1 MWEAIILKSKKN
13 LIINILIVIFTAT
26 FLISGFYIGR
36 YYYTIYR
43 SEKAVS
49 DLKKL
54 IEADSN
60 VTDAKTTKDGQVK
73 KEYVDIKGVKVQKKF
88 EKVYKKNSDF
98 IGWLSIEGT
107 KVDYP
112 VMYTPKNEEFYLRND
127 FKKKWSIE
135 GTPFAAGGC
144 DPLKPSDNVIIYG
157 HNMNTGTLF
166 GELTN
171 YADRSFYE
179 KHKYIEFD
187 TIKEDAKYE
196 VIAAFKTEINFSNK
210 NAFKYYKFFDAA
222 DKNEFNDYVK
232 RAKEACAYD
241 IETTAKYGDK
251 LLTLST
257 CSYHKDQGRYVVV
270 AKRIS
275 VKNKDIETK
284 KKSKKKKNK

>member
-1 MWEAIILKSKKN
+1 MKSKKN
-13 LIINILIVIFTAT
+13 TIINILIVIFTAT
-26 FLISGFYIGR
+26 FLISGFFIGR

-43 SEKAVS
+43 SEKVVS

-54 IEADSN
+54 IEEESSANASSN
-60 VTDAKTTKDGQVK
+60 DKQTNNKIEQ
-73 KEYVDIKGVKVQKKF
+73 VDINGTKVQKKF
-88 EKVYKKNSDF
+88 EKVYKKNNDF

-112 VMYTPKNEEFYLRND
+112 VMYTPKNEEYYLRND

-166 GELTN
+166 GELTK
-171 YADRSFYE
+171 YADKGFYE
-179 KHKYIEFD
+179 QHKYIEFD
-187 TIKEDAKYE
+187 TIKENALYE
-196 VIAAFKTEINFSNK
+196 VIATFKTEIDYSNK
-210 NAFKYYKFFDAA
+210 NAFKYYKFFNAK
-222 DKNEFNDYVK
+222 DKNEFNEYVEK
-232 RAKEACAYD
+232 AKSATPYK

-257 CSYHKDQGRYVVV
+257 CSYHQDQGRYVVV
-270 AKRIS
+270 AKRI
-275 VKNKDIETK
+275 KLNGKAIEDAKKKKK
-284 KKSKKKKNK
+284 KKSK